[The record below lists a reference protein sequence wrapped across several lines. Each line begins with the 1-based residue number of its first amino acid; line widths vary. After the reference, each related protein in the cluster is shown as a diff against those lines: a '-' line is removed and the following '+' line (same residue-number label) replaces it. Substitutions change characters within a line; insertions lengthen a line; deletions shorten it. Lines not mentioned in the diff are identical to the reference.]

1 MHTAKLD
8 WITPDAEKVVARH
21 ARVSTIDPDRTEYDR
36 LLGYC
41 IKHGH
46 WSVLEQAAASF
57 EIITSRAIS
66 PQILRHR
73 TFTFQELSQ
82 RYASPFDVIGGDLN
96 DKPAE
101 FSIRRQAEKNRQS
114 SVEEMDSATI
124 YAFKDRINR
133 IDAQLFELYN
143 DMLEAGVAR
152 ECARNILPL
161 YTPTKLHMQGTLRS
175 WIHYVGLRGKEDTQ
189 LEHQQIARQIGT
201 ILALELPTITKAVIK
216 SEDPSLQGW
225 SFLRQGD

>member
-21 ARVSTIDPDRTEYDR
+21 ARVSTVDPDRTEYDR

-41 IKHGH
+41 IRHGH

-57 EIITSRAIS
+57 EIITSRAVS

-82 RYASPFDVIGGDLN
+82 RYANPFDVVNDLN
-96 DKPAE
+96 DQPAE

-124 YAFKDRINR
+124 YGFRDRIYR
-133 IDAQLFELYN
+133 IDAELYDLYN
-143 DMLEAGVAR
+143 EMLEAGVAR

-189 LEHQQIARQIGT
+189 LEHQKIARQIGT

-225 SFLRQGD
+225 NFLHQGD